1 MFVKHLQ
8 EYLDKFTDGKKGNAV
23 SNATIYMQVGG
34 HLEEIRRIEVQESN
48 IIGQQSVRVVLK
60 PADSKV
66 IIAPTNPEQKALVTL
81 KPERK
86 LYAKIKKSIPQI
98 SWIRLENLSL
108 SGTPDLL
115 GYNDSGT
122 FFTVELKVTKS
133 NKIRFS
139 PHQIAFHVK
148 HPRNSFILVEA
159 LDPRS
164 AKHVQYYLFP
174 GSGIKAL
181 DAWGLELEAWCLGL
195 DACHSFFQKLGA

>member
-81 KPERK
+81 KAERK
-86 LYAKIKKSIPQI
+86 LYEKLKRNCNKI

-115 GYNDSGT
+115 GYNNSGT

-133 NKIRFS
+133 NKVRFS

-148 HPRNSFILVEA
+148 HPKNTFILVQH
-159 LDPRS
+159 L
-164 AKHVQYYLFP
+164 
-174 GSGIKAL
+174 GSGAVKLFRGSQI
-181 DAWGLELEAWCLGL
+181 LELEACGLELDACCLGL
-195 DACHSFFQKLGA
+195 EACGLLLNELEA